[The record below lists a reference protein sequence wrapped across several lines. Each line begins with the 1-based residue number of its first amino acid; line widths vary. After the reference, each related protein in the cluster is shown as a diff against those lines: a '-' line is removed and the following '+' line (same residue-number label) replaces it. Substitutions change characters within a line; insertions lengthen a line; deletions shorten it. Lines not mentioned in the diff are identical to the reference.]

1 MLYPL
6 TIAIGLALGVGLAPL
21 ISHPGARMAVYACS
35 FASFLVA
42 ALAEVG
48 VFH

>member
-6 TIAIGLALGVGLAPL
+6 MIAIGLALLAGANL
-21 ISHPGARMAVYACS
+21 ITNPGGRLATFACS
-35 FASFLVA
+35 LASFVIA
-42 ALAEVG
+42 ALAAAG

>member
-6 TIAIGLALGVGLAPL
+6 MIAIGLALLAGANL
-21 ISHPGARMAVYACS
+21 ITNPGGRMAAFACS
-35 FASFLVA
+35 LASFTLA
-42 ALAEVG
+42 ALAAAG

>member
-6 TIAIGLALGVGLAPL
+6 TIAIGLALGAGGQLVT
-21 ISHPGARMAVYACS
+21 SPGARTAVYACS
-35 FASFLVA
+35 FASFLIA
-42 ALAEVG
+42 ALAAGG

>member
-6 TIAIGLALGVGLAPL
+6 MIAIGLALLALAAL
-21 ISHPGARMAVYACS
+21 ITPPSGKLTAYACS
-35 FASFLVA
+35 LASFIIA
-42 ALAEVG
+42 AIATTG

>member
-6 TIAIGLALGVGLAPL
+6 TIAIGLALLASANL
-21 ISHPGARMAVYACS
+21 ITHEGGRLATFACS
-35 FASFLVA
+35 FASFVIA
-42 ALAEVG
+42 ALAAAN

>member
-6 TIAIGLALGVGLAPL
+6 TIAIGLAPL
-21 ISHPGARMAVYACS
+21 VSHPGARMAIYACS
-35 FASFLVA
+35 LASFIIA
-42 ALAEVG
+42 ALAAVG